1 MFIQP
6 LPTLGF
12 CDSIKICFQ
21 KFCTFSGRARRSE
34 FWLFFL
40 FVHLI
45 LVIPMIILFSAWVSA
60 FIEYIIRI
68 FQNIDSYS
76 KNYSKIKDY
85 EEIENFSISP
95 MYTFFTIIIIFL
107 SIVLSIPMISVSIR
121 RLHDTGKSGLYFL
134 LSFVPFGNLI
144 LLFFFAEDSQQTPNQ
159 YGPSTKYVAIQNGP
173 LMNNSQIIP
182 ISNMPNANPQLQILQ
197 GFPQQNIYPNMYQ
210 QQFPQNIQY
219 IQYPQ
224 QYPPSSQQL
233 SIEQNLSQ
241 PQVQVVQDAVPN
253 NQARLVSPVVYP

>member
-107 SIVLSIPMISVSIR
+107 SIVLTIPMISVSIR

-159 YGPSTKYVAIQNGP
+159 YGPSSKFFKVSLNKIFIQICI
-173 LMNNSQIIP
+173 NNNFLRIFNIF
-182 ISNMPNANPQLQILQ
+182 NTHNNILQ
-197 GFPQQNIYPNMYQ
+197 VVNNY
-210 QQFPQNIQY
+210 
-219 IQYPQ
+219 
-224 QYPPSSQQL
+224 L
-233 SIEQNLSQ
+233 SNKIFLNHKFRWFKMLFLITK
-241 PQVQVVQDAVPN
+241 QD
-253 NQARLVSPVVYP
+253 